1 MCQQIMM
8 SPGILELTRVSGVW
22 GWLVALPFIFCETL
36 AISQFEHS
44 LGVNIDLSVGAA
56 LMICFAAEID
66 F

>member
-1 MCQQIMM
+1 MCE
-8 SPGILELTRVSGVW
+8 GDL
-22 GWLVALPFIFCETL
+22 LPFIFCETL

-44 LGVNIDLSVGAA
+44 LGVNVDLSVGAA